1 MSGVERPADGKRV
14 LAAMS
19 GGVDSS
25 VAAAL
30 LVEAGFSVVGIT
42 MKLPGDETG
51 GEGVCCSLEA
61 AEGARQVAAR
71 LGIPHYAVD
80 LRDDFERLVVG
91 PFIADYMRGRTPN
104 PCVLCNRVI
113 KLGVLWDRARAL
125 ECDFVATGHYARVL
139 CATGHGGAAGT
150 AARTGARATPPE
162 GRGPGEESRRG
173 RYLLWRARDRRK
185 DQSYVLYRLGQQEL
199 GRLLLPLGHL
209 TKARVREMARRRG
222 FPTAGRPE
230 SQEICF
236 IPGGDYREFLR
247 ERLGDRVFAAGPI
260 VSREGE
266 VLGEHPGLAFF
277 TVGQRRGLGIRR
289 PGPWYVVEIRPEENA
304 LVVGRQTDLLGC
316 ALEAEEARFIP
327 FDWPPGP
334 LQVEAQVR
342 YRGPALPAVVTSL
355 GEGRVRVDFR
365 EPQRAIAPGQAVVF
379 YQGDLVVGGATI
391 ACTLGD

>member
-1 MSGVERPADGKRV
+1 MSGVEGPADGRRV

-42 MKLPGDETG
+42 MKLPGEETG
-51 GEGVCCSLEA
+51 GEKVCCSLEA

-71 LGIPHYAVD
+71 LGIPHYVVD
-80 LRDDFERLVVG
+80 LRAEFERLVVR
-91 PFIADYMRGRTPN
+91 PFIEEYLRGRTPN
-104 PCVLCNRVI
+104 PCVVCNRVI

-139 CATGHGGAAGT
+139 CATGHGGQVA
-150 AARTGARATPPE
+150 
-162 GRGPGEESRRG
+162 RG
-173 RYLLWRARDRRK
+173 RHLLWRGCDRRK
-185 DQSYVLYRLGQQEL
+185 DQSYVLYRLGQEEL
-199 GRLLLPLGHL
+199 SRLLLPLGNL
-209 TKARVREMARRRG
+209 TKARVREIARRRG
-222 FPTAGRPE
+222 LPTAGRPE

-247 ERLGDRVFAAGPI
+247 ERLGDRAFAAGPI

-304 LVVGRQTDLLGC
+304 LVVGRQTELLGR
-316 ALEAEEARFIP
+316 ALEAEDARFIP
-327 FDWPPGP
+327 YAWPQEP
-334 LQVEAQVR
+334 LNVEAQVR
-342 YRGPALPAVVTSL
+342 YRGPALPATVTPL
-355 GEGRVRVDFR
+355 APGRVRVDFR

-391 ACTLGD
+391 ARALGG